1 MALNQIALAPT
12 SLPDTPPLEYVKAAG
27 SAGYEAIGLRVF
39 RSPGVRYAFYP
50 VVDDPAVARDTKK
63 AIADYGMEVVDVLS
77 FYIQAEMDFDSFRKP
92 LEFGKEIGATYALV
106 IGDDPDWNR
115 QVDSFGR
122 FCDMTKELGLIT
134 AIEAPV
140 VSRQVNKLYKALK
153 LIADSGRDNAVVCL
167 DPFQFARVEDTPDM
181 IKASELHL
189 YPYTQMTDGH
199 KDPAKGNRSALGEGD
214 APLYGILDQL
224 VPEVP
229 LSLEWPAP
237 AGSDYTPEEWA
248 KTALDGCKAYL
259 AAYEA
264 ARSGKK

>member
-1 MALNQIALAPT
+1 MNQIALAPT
-12 SLPDTPPLEYVKAAG
+12 SLPDTPPVEYVKAAG
-27 SAGYEAIGLRVF
+27 EAGYEAIGLRVF
-39 RSPGVRYAFYP
+39 RSPGVNYPFYP

-77 FYIQAEMDFDSFRKP
+77 FYILPEMDFDSFKRP

-106 IGDDPDWNR
+106 IGDDPEWNR

-140 VSRQVNKLYKALK
+140 VSRKVNRLDKALQ
-153 LIADSGRDNAVVCL
+153 LIKDSGRDNAIVCL

-181 IKASELHL
+181 IKASELR
-189 YPYTQMTDGH
+189 YFPYTQMTDGY
-199 KDPAKGNRSALGEGD
+199 KDPAKGSRCALGEGD
-214 APLYGILDQL
+214 APLYGILDRL
-224 VPEVP
+224 APDVP

-237 AGSDYTPEEWA
+237 SGSSYTDEAWA
-248 KTALDGCKAYL
+248 KFALEGCKAYL
-259 AAYEA
+259 TAYQA
-264 ARSGKK
+264 ARSAKK